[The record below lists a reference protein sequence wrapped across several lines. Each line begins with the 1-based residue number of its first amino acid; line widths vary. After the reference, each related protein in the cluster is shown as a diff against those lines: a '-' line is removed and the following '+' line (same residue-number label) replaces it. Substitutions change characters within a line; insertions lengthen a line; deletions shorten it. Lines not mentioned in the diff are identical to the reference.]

1 MQIVLRTK
9 KLQFQTKR
17 HKNTRLKKQEKICTF
32 QQNKGTLNNNI
43 IRIEIIVSWKITYL
57 DIELRS

>member
-17 HKNTRLKKQEKICTF
+17 HKNTRLKSKKKPAIF
-32 QQNKGTLNNNI
+32 NKNIGTLNNNI
-43 IRIEIIVSWKITYL
+43 IRIETVVS
-57 DIELRS
+57 

>member
-17 HKNTRLKKQEKICTF
+17 HKNTRLKKQEKTCTF

-57 DIELRS
+57 DIELHS